1 MKWICLS
8 LIAIVS
14 IYQRNKVV
22 KSLKKSDALDWFAF
36 MRLVFPGQ
44 DWSTYETKVA
54 GKSAILRFFPK
65 SLVQE
70 TSLDIE
76 M

>member
-36 MRLVFPGQ
+36 MHLVFPGQ

-54 GKSAILRFFPK
+54 GNRQSWGFSQ
-65 SLVQE
+65 SL
-70 TSLDIE
+70 LYKKLH
-76 M
+76 